1 MPSAPM
7 LSFRPFSGT
16 RAPALAFLAMSA
28 VWAAFAATVP
38 VLKAQIGAS
47 DAQFGAIFMV
57 ASSGAIA
64 AMWLA
69 PMVDRWLGDWSLAA
83 CTAGMGLGFAAAVLA
98 DGVIGFGAAMLS
110 VAAASGICDI
120 LMNSRV
126 SEVEAREKRQL
137 MSLHHALYSF
147 GYAGVA
153 LSAGAAR
160 EAGLSA
166 QAIFLAIALGLCLL
180 ALAMRAPHVHAP
192 DPGTVLPQRRRGGL
206 IWLGGAVVLAG
217 LFAESSGEGWSAL
230 LIEREL
236 GGDAAQAALGPA
248 LLGLTMGIGR
258 LFGHVLGRFFP
269 DTVLIALACTGAA
282 AGATLASL
290 AATPGAAHV
299 GFALMGLGVSLV
311 VPLAMGL
318 VGRSVSPV
326 TRVAALAQVSAI
338 GYGAFLI
345 GPAILGGVAEIV
357 SLSASFVVVAAVLLS
372 TALITVPLLV
382 RQVRSGKV
390 EA

>member
-1 MPSAPM
+1 M
-7 LSFRPFSGT
+7 LSAFPFAAT

-38 VLKAQIGAS
+38 VLKVQIGAS
-47 DAQFGAIFMV
+47 DAVFGAIFMV
-57 ASSGAIA
+57 ASIGAIS

-69 PMVDRWLGDWSLAA
+69 PLIDRWLRDWSLAA
-83 CTAGMGLGFAAAVLA
+83 CTAVMGLGFAAAVMSQ
-98 DGVIGFGAAMLS
+98 GIIGFGLAMLT

-126 SEVEAREKRQL
+126 SEVESRDRRPL

-153 LSAGAAR
+153 LATGTAR
-160 EAGLSA
+160 EAGFSP
-166 QAIFLAIALGLCLL
+166 QAIFLTIALSLCLM
-180 ALAMRAPHVHAP
+180 ALTMRAPHVHAP
-192 DPGTVLPQRRRGGL
+192 DPGTGPQPAARHGRL
-206 IWLGGAVVLAG
+206 IWLGGAVLLAG

-230 LIEREL
+230 LIERDL

-248 LLGLTMGIGR
+248 LLGLTMGFGR
-258 LFGHVLGRFFP
+258 LFGHVLGRYVP
-269 DTVLIALACTGAA
+269 DTILIALACMLAA
-282 AGATLASL
+282 VGATLASL
-290 AATPGAAHV
+290 ADSPGAAHV

-318 VGRSVSPV
+318 VGRSVRPAA
-326 TRVAALAQVSAI
+326 RVAALAQVSAI
-338 GYGAFLI
+338 GYGAFLV
-345 GPAILGGVAEIV
+345 GPAILGGVAEAV
-357 SLSASFVVVAAVLLS
+357 SLSASFLVVAGVLLA

-382 RQVRSGKV
+382 RQVRSARV